1 MKKEDLIEVVS
12 KWTKA
17 ELYQRLAN
25 GHTIWSPSALVG
37 WGFTEEWVDKITRK
51 HESGKDFKE
60 KLYNETGAV
69 DFIVGVYGGLF
80 VDRLADEIGADT
92 TKAYEYFG
100 RGKTA
105 QVLAGA
111 IENVVRGTDQAA
123 DEILKKNSG
132 RYLDEIRRNEAG
144 WTR

>member
-1 MKKEDLIEVVS
+1 MTKEDLIEVVS
-12 KWTKA
+12 RWTKT

-37 WGFTEEWVDKITRK
+37 WGFSEEWVAKITRK
-51 HESGKDFKE
+51 HESGKEWKE
-60 KLYNETGAV
+60 QLYDKTGAV
-69 DFIVGVYGGLF
+69 DFIIGVYGGLF

-92 TKAYEYFG
+92 TKAYTYFG

-105 QVLAGA
+105 QALAQS

-123 DEILKKNSG
+123 DEVLKKNSG
-132 RYLDEIRRNEAG
+132 RYLDEIRRQEAG